1 MSTAVYDDIYDRL
14 NELVERE
21 KSLRSEISAV
31 REERA
36 RLKSQLNFTDL
47 SKPKWVAGMPEEF
60 WYPSHYASKVLNDMS
75 PNMEY
80 NNTPPDIT
88 DWVRGSGVKE
98 FFINVALGIGVII
111 VALQVFFFLL

>member
-1 MSTAVYDDIYDRL
+1 MSAAVYDDIYDRL
-14 NELVERE
+14 NALVERE

-60 WYPSHYASKVLNDMS
+60 WYPSFYTSKVINDMS
-75 PNMEY
+75 PNMDY
-80 NNTPPDIT
+80 RNTPPDIK
-88 DWVRGSGVKE
+88 DWVRGSGAKE